1 MSLAKLGAGE
11 DRVTHLFYCDASA
24 AHQPNA
30 DPIHMA
36 INGALY
42 INVIAL
48 LPHISAW
55 TNTAASSRYSV
66 TVGDVNPCISW

>member
-42 INVIAL
+42 INVIPLRPPHKCLDDCCCQFL
-48 LPHISAW
+48 LFRDS
-55 TNTAASSRYSV
+55 
-66 TVGDVNPCISW
+66 